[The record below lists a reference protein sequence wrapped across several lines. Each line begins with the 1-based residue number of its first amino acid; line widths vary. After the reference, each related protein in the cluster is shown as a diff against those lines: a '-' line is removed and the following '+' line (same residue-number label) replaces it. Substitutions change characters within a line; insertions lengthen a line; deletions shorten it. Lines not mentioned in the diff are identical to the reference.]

1 MSISFLIKPASSSCN
16 MRCTYCF
23 YADVSE
29 HRETQNFGIMSE
41 ETAEVVITR
50 AFEAAKRQITFA
62 FQGGEPTLA
71 GLDFFKNWVR
81 ITQKHNTKNLP
92 VHFAIQTNGM
102 VIDQEW
108 AKFFYDNQ
116 FLVGISLD
124 GPKETH
130 DHYRIL
136 TDGTGSYKQVMQA
149 IAWLK
154 KEKAAFNI
162 LSVVNQ
168 TVAKHPTKVYN
179 FFKKQGFKYLQ
190 FIPCL
195 DELGQV
201 QGTNPPSVTSDRYGQ
216 FLIQLFD
223 LWYRDWKV
231 GNPVSIRMFDNV
243 LQILLT
249 GRPESCDMNG
259 HCTVNAVVEADGS
272 VYPCDFYVT
281 DSWKLG
287 NLHESS
293 LAELS
298 QIPLAT
304 AFVQESLHTD
314 PTCET
319 CPHYRVCRGG
329 CKRHKEPKINGKY
342 ESNIFCEAYKTFYDA
357 TASRFMEIA
366 KAESRR

>member
-23 YADVSE
+23 YADVTD
-29 HRETQNFGIMSE
+29 HREIKNYGIMSE
-41 ETAEVVITR
+41 ETTEVVIIR

-71 GLDFFKNWVR
+71 GLDFFKNWVKL
-81 ITQKHNTKNLP
+81 TKKHNTKKLP

-102 VIDQEW
+102 AIDQEW
-108 AKFFYDNQ
+108 ATFFHNNR

-124 GPKETH
+124 GPKEIH

-136 TDGTGSYKQVMQA
+136 SDGSGSYKKVLQA
-149 IAWLK
+149 IDWLK
-154 KEKAAFNI
+154 KEHVDFNI

-179 FFKKQGFKYLQ
+179 FFKKQGFQYLQ

-195 DELGQV
+195 DDLGQA
-201 QGTNPPSVTSDRYGQ
+201 QGTNPLSVTSERYGQ

-223 LWYRDWKV
+223 LWYRDWKA
-231 GNPVSIRMFDNV
+231 GSPVSIRMFDNV

-249 GRPESCDMNG
+249 GQPESCDMNG

-287 NLHESS
+287 NLHDSS

-304 AFVQESLHTD
+304 TFVEESLHTD
-314 PTCET
+314 PACKTCN
-319 CPHYRVCRGG
+319 HLHVCRGG
-329 CKRHKEPKINGKY
+329 CKRHKEPKVNGHY
-342 ESNIFCEAYKTFYDA
+342 QSNIFCSAYKKFYDA
-357 TASRFMEIA
+357 TATRFLEIA
-366 KAESRR
+366 RTETGR

>member
-1 MSISFLIKPASSSCN
+1 MSLSFLIKPASSSCN

-23 YADVSE
+23 YADVAE
-29 HRETQNFGIMSE
+29 QREIPNYGIMSE
-41 ETAEVVITR
+41 ETAEVIIQR
-50 AFEAAKRQITFA
+50 AFESAKHQVTFA

-71 GLDFFKNWVR
+71 GLDFFRNWVQL
-81 ITQKHNTKNLP
+81 TNQYNTKKLP
-92 VHFAIQTNGM
+92 ISFAMQTNGI

-108 AKFFYDNQ
+108 ARFFRQNR

-124 GPKETH
+124 GPKEIH

-136 TDGTGSYKQVMQA
+136 ADGKGSYKRVMQA
-149 IAWLK
+149 ITWLK
-154 KEKAAFNI
+154 REQVDFNI

-179 FFKKQGFKYLQ
+179 FFKKQGFQYLQ

-195 DELGQV
+195 DDLGQA
-201 QGTNPPSVTSDRYGQ
+201 QGTNPLSVTSERYGQ
-216 FLIQLFD
+216 FLVQLFE
-223 LWYRDWKV
+223 LWYRDWKA
-231 GNPVSIRMFDNV
+231 GEPVSIRMFDNI

-249 GRPESCDMNG
+249 GQPESCDMNG

-281 DSWKLG
+281 DPWKLG
-287 NLHESS
+287 NLYESS
-293 LAELS
+293 LEELTKVP
-298 QIPLAT
+298 QAA

-329 CKRHKEPKINGKY
+329 CKRHKEPKINGHY
-342 ESNIFCEAYKTFYDA
+342 QANIFCSAYKQFYDA
-357 TASRFMEIA
+357 TASRFVEVA
-366 KAESRR
+366 QTLQRR

>member
-50 AFEAAKRQITFA
+50 AFEAARRQITFA

-71 GLDFFKNWVR
+71 GLDFFENWVR
-81 ITQKHNTKNLP
+81 LTQKHNTNNLP
-92 VHFAIQTNGM
+92 VHFAIQTNGL

-108 AKFFYDNQ
+108 AKFFHTNQ

-124 GPKETH
+124 GPKEIH

-136 TDGTGSYKQVMQA
+136 ADGKGSYKQVMQGTT
-149 IAWLK
+149 WLE
-154 KEKAAFNI
+154 KEDVEFNI

-201 QGTNPPSVTSDRYGQ
+201 QGTNPLSVTSERYGK
-216 FLIQLFD
+216 FLVQLFD
-223 LWYRDWKV
+223 LWYRDWKS
-231 GNPVSIRMFDNV
+231 GSPVSIRMFDNI

-259 HCTVNAVVEADGS
+259 YCTVNAVVEADGS

-281 DSWKLG
+281 DLWKLG
-287 NLHESS
+287 NLHDSS

-319 CPHYRVCRGG
+319 CPHYQICRGG
-329 CKRHKEPKINGKY
+329 CKRHKEPKINGQY
-342 ESNIFCEAYKTFYDA
+342 QANIFCSAYKEFYDA

-366 KAESRR
+366 RMESRR